1 MNRKHIILAAVLL
14 AGTAIETKACDICG
28 CGAGSYYIGI
38 LPEFNAK
45 ILGLRY
51 RSSNLITHLNP
62 EGQRTYLTTDERY
75 YTTEFW
81 GGWTIKD
88 RYRIMASVPVA
99 LNIKDNETDRESKT
113 GLSDVAVQAFYR
125 LLRSKLTVGNSKNA
139 RLLVQD
145 LWIGAGIKAPA
156 GKYNPADKSATSAT
170 TNLFQ
175 LGTGSWD
182 FMFTGMYD
190 IRLQDLGFNATAS
203 YKLNTANR
211 YDYYYGNRFSGS
223 AQLYHKFR
231 FDNKFMIAPNV
242 GFNIESSRKDMDG
255 TTEIRATGG
264 QLMFATIGAEMN
276 FEKFSIGGNWQP
288 VMHQQ
293 LGEGAVKAGNRA
305 MLHLSF
311 LF

>member
-1 MNRKHIILAAVLL
+1 MKRILIAAALL
-14 AGTAIETKACDICG
+14 GLNVSESKACDICG

-51 RSSNLITHLNP
+51 RSSNLTTHLNP
-62 EGQRTYLTTDERY
+62 EGQRTYLTTDEQY
-75 YTTEFW
+75 YTTELW

-88 RYRIMASVPVA
+88 RYRIMASVPVS
-99 LNIKDNETDRESKT
+99 LNVKNNETAKESKA
-113 GLSDVAVQAFYR
+113 GLSDVAVQGFYR
-125 LLRSKLTVGNSKNA
+125 LLRTKVTVGHSDKA
-139 RLLVQD
+139 KLLVQD
-145 LWIGAGIKAPA
+145 LWVGVGIKAPA
-156 GKYNPADKSATSAT
+156 GKYNPADKSTTSVS

-203 YKLNTANR
+203 YKVNTANQ

-231 FDNKFMIAPNV
+231 FDNKFMIAPSA
-242 GFNIESSRKDMDG
+242 GFNLEHSRKDIDG
-255 TTEIRATGG
+255 ITAIRATGG
-264 QLMFATIGAEMN
+264 QLVFATMGAELS

-288 VMHQQ
+288 VIDQN
-293 LGEGAVKAGNRA
+293 LGAGAVKAGNRA
-305 MLHLSF
+305 MLHVSF
-311 LF
+311 MF

>member
-1 MNRKHIILAAVLL
+1 MKKISIILAAALL
-14 AGTAIETKACDICG
+14 ATTAMESKACDICG

-51 RSSNLITHLNP
+51 RNSNLTTHLNP
-62 EGQRTYLTTDERY
+62 SGERTYLTTDEQY
-75 YTTEFW
+75 YTTELW

-88 RYRIMASVPVA
+88 RYRIMASAPVA
-99 LNIKDNETDRESKT
+99 VNIKENETARESKA
-113 GLSDVAVQAFYR
+113 GLSDVSVQGFYR
-125 LLRSKLTVGNSKNA
+125 VLRSKTIAGTSEKTK
-139 RLLVQD
+139 LLVQD
-145 LWIGAGIKAPA
+145 LWIGVGIKAPT
-156 GKYNPADKSATSAT
+156 GKYNPADKSTVSAT

-182 FMFTGMYD
+182 FMLTGMYD

-203 YKLNTANR
+203 YKINTTNQ

-242 GFNIESSRKDMDG
+242 GFNVERSIKDMDG
-255 TTEIRATGG
+255 SIAVRATGG
-264 QLMFATIGAEMN
+264 RLMFATVGAELS

-288 VMHQQ
+288 VVDQY

-311 LF
+311 MF

>member
-1 MNRKHIILAAVLL
+1 MKRLVLAAALL
-14 AGTAIETKACDICG
+14 PATAMTSKACDICG

-51 RSSNLITHLNP
+51 RSSNLTTHLNP
-62 EGQRTYLTTDERY
+62 SGERTYLTTDEQY
-75 YTTEFW
+75 YTNELW

-99 LNIKDNETDRESKT
+99 VNIKDNETARERKA
-113 GLSDVAVQAFYR
+113 GLSDVSVQGFYR
-125 LLRSKLTVGNSKNA
+125 ILRSKTTVGKHNNA
-139 RLLVQD
+139 KLLVQD
-145 LWIGAGIKAPA
+145 LWVGAGIKAPT
-156 GKYNPADKSATSAT
+156 GKYNPADKSTVSAT

-182 FMFTGMYD
+182 FLFTGMYD
-190 IRLQDLGFNATAS
+190 IRLQDIGFNATAS
-203 YKLNTANR
+203 YKINTTNP

-231 FDNKFMIAPNV
+231 FDNKFMIAPNM
-242 GFNIESSRKDMDG
+242 GINIENARKDIDG
-255 TTEIRATGG
+255 ITAVRATGG
-264 QLMFATIGAEMN
+264 RLMFATVGAELS
-276 FEKFSIGGNWQP
+276 FEKVSIGGNWQP
-288 VMHQQ
+288 VMNQN

-311 LF
+311 MF

>member
-1 MNRKHIILAAVLL
+1 MKRLILAAALL
-14 AGTAIETKACDICG
+14 AATTMAADACDICG

-51 RSSNLITHLNP
+51 RSSNLTTHLNP
-62 EGQRTYLTTDERY
+62 AGERTYLTTDEQY
-75 YTTEFW
+75 YTTELW

-88 RYRIMASVPVA
+88 RYRIMAAVPVA
-99 LNIKDNETDRESKT
+99 FNIKDNETARESKT
-113 GLSDVAVQAFYR
+113 GLSDVTLQGFYR
-125 LLRSKLTVGNSKNA
+125 LLRSKKTLGNSERTK
-139 RLLVQD
+139 LLVQD
-145 LWIGAGIKAPA
+145 LWLGVGIKAPT
-156 GKYNPADKSATSAT
+156 GKYNPADKSSTSAP

-182 FMFTGMYD
+182 FMLTGMYD

-231 FDNKFMIAPNV
+231 FGDKLMIAPNA
-242 GFNIESSRKDMDG
+242 GFNFEYSQKDIDG
-255 TTEIRATGG
+255 SIAVRATGG
-264 QLMFATIGAEMN
+264 QLMFTTVGAELS

-288 VMHQQ
+288 VMSQDM
-293 LGEGAVKAGNRA
+293 GEGAVKAGNRA
-305 MLHLSF
+305 MVHLSL